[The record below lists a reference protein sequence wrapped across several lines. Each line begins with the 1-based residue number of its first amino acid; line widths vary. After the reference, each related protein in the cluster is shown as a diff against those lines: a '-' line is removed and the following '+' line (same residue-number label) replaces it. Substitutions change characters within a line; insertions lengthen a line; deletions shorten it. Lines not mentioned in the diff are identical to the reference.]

1 MRSLRR
7 SSGAEPVTGTE
18 TCRSIRLFWGLLGVL
33 TVVRLVLAA
42 SVPLTPDEAYYWV
55 WSRNLQPGYLDHP
68 FMVALWIRASTW
80 IAGNTPLGVRLLGPL
95 SVLPGSWALYHA
107 ARRLLP
113 THPWPQSGFKAALVL
128 NATLMLGLGSATM
141 TPDTPLL
148 FFITLFLYTLSRAID
163 PDQTSREALPWWIGT
178 GTLLGLAFDSKYTA
192 VLIGLGLGG
201 AVLTTSRLRRQS
213 GPWLAIPALFA
224 SMSPVILWNAHH
236 HWASFVRQGGR
247 AGDWHPAR
255 AVQFV
260 GELLG
265 GQIGL
270 ATPFIFVLFAAGLWG
285 CLKRNRLL
293 AWLALVPMI
302 VFITHAFG
310 DRVQP
315 NWPAVIYPVL
325 ALGALE
331 AGWRIRWPVI
341 TGLILTFIVCI
352 QAVFSPLHLIPHR
365 DPVLRLTGGWAEFS
379 RQLALQ
385 AKAEGATALAAE
397 DYGLAARLAFTQDI
411 LPVLGTDPRWH
422 LFRLPAET
430 SAKAVKVEEQ
440 RHGSQSDKAAT
451 LCRQVRGQAIRCYT
465 ISPPDFVSG
474 VQLPGRS

>member
-1 MRSLRR
+1 MVS
-7 SSGAEPVTGTE
+7 EVE
-18 TCRSIRLFWGLLGVL
+18 TTRQIRLFWGLLGVL
-33 TVVRLVLAA
+33 TVIRLALAA

-68 FMVALWIRASTW
+68 FMVALWIRVGTW
-80 IAGNTPLGVRLLGPL
+80 FAGNTPLGVRLLGPL

-113 THPWPQSGFKAALVL
+113 THSWPQTGFKAVLVL

-148 FFITLFLYTLSRAID
+148 FFITLLLYTLSRAID
-163 PDQTSREALPWWIGT
+163 PDLTSRKALPWWIGT
-178 GTLLGLAFDSKYTA
+178 GVLLGLAFDSKYTA

-201 AVLTTSRLRRQS
+201 AVLTTPRLRRQP
-213 GPWLAIPALFA
+213 GPWIAVPALVVA
-224 SMSPVILWNAHH
+224 MSPVILWNASH
-236 HWASFVRQGGR
+236 HWASFMRQGGR
-247 AGDWHPAR
+247 ARDWHPAR
-255 AVQFV
+255 AVQFM

-270 ATPFIFVLFAAGLWG
+270 ATPLIFVLFGVGIWG
-285 CLKRNRLL
+285 CLKRNQLL
-293 AWLALVPMI
+293 AWLALVPAV
-302 VFITHAFG
+302 VFVTHALG

-325 ALGALE
+325 ALAALE
-331 AGWRIRWPVI
+331 AGWRIRWPVVS
-341 TGLILTFIVCI
+341 GLVLTFIVCI

-365 DPVLRLTGGWAEFS
+365 DPVLRLTGGWDDFS
-379 RQLALQ
+379 RQLALR
-385 AKAEGATALAAE
+385 ARAEGATALAAE

-422 LFRLPAET
+422 LFRLPAAV
-430 SAKAVKVEEQ
+430 SVKAVKIEEQ
-440 RHGSQSDKAAT
+440 RHGLPPDKTAT
-451 LCRQVRGQAIRCYT
+451 LCREVRKQAIRCYT
-465 ISPPDFVSG
+465 FSTPDFVSG
-474 VQLPGRS
+474 VPLPGRS